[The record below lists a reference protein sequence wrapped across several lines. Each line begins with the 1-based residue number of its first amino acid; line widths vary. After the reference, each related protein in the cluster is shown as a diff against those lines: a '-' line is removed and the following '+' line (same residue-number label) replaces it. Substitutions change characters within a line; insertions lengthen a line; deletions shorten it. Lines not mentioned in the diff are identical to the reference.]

1 MHVVYFNC
9 NWIGFLSSECFPSLR
24 VTSRNA
30 RGLNA
35 YFITNSKWIFDHM
48 SNDYWFSSSQVFIWS
63 TLVFWKAKLLSC
75 KSKLTCDRFIIEY
88 MYRFVFVFY
97 TGRVW
102 MCGKWLPSLPTFWKM
117 WTSVM
122 SSYMRTGERVGLA
135 LPQYCTFMVYF
146 C

>member
-35 YFITNSKWIFDHM
+35 YFITCPMITDFHLHRFSFDLPYH
-48 SNDYWFSSSQVFIWS
+48 
-63 TLVFWKAKLLSC
+63 TLVFWKAKLLLC

-97 TGRVW
+97 TGLVW

-122 SSYMRTGERVGLA
+122 SNYMRTGERVGLA